1 MKKKLVIWFRSPRFL
16 KDFFQ
21 EAQLNSFV
29 LGGIL
34 EKVVRGVL

>member
-1 MKKKLVIWFRSPRFL
+1 MLPVAMLFKRL
-16 KDFFQ
+16 FQ

-34 EKVVRGVL
+34 EKVVSGVL